1 MNICGCG
8 ASAGY
13 PHKPECPRP
22 LYRGSD
28 ADWIAWQV
36 ELEHKLAE
44 LEEPRY
50 VVVGPSRRHDGTPY
64 VQFAGPRAEAGLVAS
79 RHPARRVELEER

>member
-22 LYRGSD
+22 LYRGSE
-28 ADWIAWQV
+28 ADWNTWEI
-36 ELEHKLAE
+36 ELGLRIKELARNE
-44 LEEPRY
+44 QTAARD
-50 VVVGPSRRHDGTPY
+50 RQTD
-64 VQFAGPRAEAGLVAS
+64 RADHTGA
-79 RHPARRVELEER
+79 